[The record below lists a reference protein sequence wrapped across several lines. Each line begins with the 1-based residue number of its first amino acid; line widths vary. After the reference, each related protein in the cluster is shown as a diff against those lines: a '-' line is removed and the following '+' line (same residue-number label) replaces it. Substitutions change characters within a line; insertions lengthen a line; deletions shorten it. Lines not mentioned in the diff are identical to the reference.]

1 MTEITGFGKKVPYI
15 IDLFVVSIWGIM
27 TVFIIFK
34 ALKLLDSDNKV
45 DFTAVLGI
53 YAGVT
58 GLATQI
64 VSFHRGSSQG
74 SADKSRVIHEM
85 KK

>member
-64 VSFHRGSSQG
+64 VGYHRGSSQG
-74 SADKSRVIHEM
+74 TEDMSRMLENM